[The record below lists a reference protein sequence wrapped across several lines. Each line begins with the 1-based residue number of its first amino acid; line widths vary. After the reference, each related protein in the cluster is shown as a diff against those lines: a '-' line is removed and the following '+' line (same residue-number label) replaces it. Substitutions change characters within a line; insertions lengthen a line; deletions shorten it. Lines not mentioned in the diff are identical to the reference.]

1 MCPITVALLPL
12 DSPGS
17 MLGPE
22 RSIVL
27 EEHEEQISSEPRQ
40 QPPTG
45 VGFIM
50 PSDDLVTP
58 EGSYLVIPVLEG
70 KSKVSE
76 LHVTFS
82 LIESLNISASVS
94 SFKNWLH
101 ALRI

>member
-1 MCPITVALLPL
+1 MPHQGLLPL
-12 DSPGS
+12 QSTGS

-27 EEHEEQISSEPRQ
+27 EGAEEQISSEPRQ

-45 VGFIM
+45 VGFII

-58 EGSYLVIPVLEG
+58 EGSYLVIPALEG
-70 KSKVSE
+70 ESKVSE

-82 LIESLNISASVS
+82 PIESLNISALVS

-101 ALRI
+101 ALGI